1 MPAPVRECVQQSLAL
16 LPLPLGDVLR
26 QWVQVRLELSDR
38 GWLPGASGLS
48 PSPAWWC
55 MPGQPCTLRPCR
67 AGMHAQLLGLNTA
80 ALGAHAP
87 AEGCSCPAAAFC
99 P

>member
-38 GWLPGASGLS
+38 GWLPGASGLM
-48 PSPAWWC
+48 WWC

-67 AGMHAQLLGLNTA
+67 AGMHVQLLGLNTA
-80 ALGAHAP
+80 ALGGA
-87 AEGCSCPAAAFC
+87 CTC
-99 P
+99 